1 MSKSG
6 SMQTKPVPAPRR
18 GRKPKEPSASDN
30 CRMCGCVSNVFV
42 APTRIGETLRK
53 LADLLRKENLSP
65 QEFAIR
71 AEQRSERLETVLGC
85 LRKLQKN

>member
-1 MSKSG
+1 MSGGG
-6 SMQTKPVPAPRR
+6 STTTKPVPAPRR

-65 QEFAIR
+65 QEL
-71 AEQRSERLETVLGC
+71 RLLSVRNKG
-85 LRKLQKN
+85 